1 MRLLLAVLLVF
12 AAQSVQAKVTPEQ
25 RTQSATK
32 VLKDMSKIP
41 ENSIP
46 ERLLAEAYAIAVVP
60 DLTKAGFVF
69 GGRYGKGLI
78 SIRGKD
84 GAWSNP
90 NYINLTG
97 GSVGFQAG
105 VQKSDLILVFT
116 SPAGVEGIINGKF
129 TLGAD
134 AAVAAGPV
142 GRNVQA
148 STDEKLNAEIY
159 SYSRSRGL
167 FAGVSVDGSAITIDD
182 QDNETMYGDMISPR
196 SIFDGRTQT
205 QNQSIIDFRN
215 QLEEGSSRQAKQ

>member
-1 MRLLLAVLLVF
+1 MRVLIAVLLLF
-12 AAQSVQAKVTPEQ
+12 TAQATQANTTPEQ
-25 RTQSATK
+25 RTQKATT
-32 VLKDMSKIP
+32 VLKEMSAIP

-46 ERLLAEAYAIAVVP
+46 ERLLAEAYAIAIVP
-60 DLTKAGFVF
+60 DLAKAGFVF

-78 SIRGKD
+78 SIRGAD

-90 NYINLTG
+90 NYIKLTG
-97 GSVGFQAG
+97 GSVGFQVG
-105 VQKSDLILVFT
+105 VQSSDLILVFT
-116 SPAGVEGIINGKF
+116 SAAGVESIIKGKF

-148 STDEKLNAEIY
+148 STDEKFKAEIY
-159 SYSRSRGL
+159 SYSRSKGL

-182 QDNETMYGDMISPR
+182 KANETIYGDMSSPR

-205 QNQSIIDFRN
+205 QNPAVIDFRN
-215 QLEEGSSRQAKQ
+215 QLEEASSRQAKK

>member
-1 MRLLLAVLLVF
+1 MRLLMAVLLIF
-12 AAQSVQAKVTPEQ
+12 AVSGAQANSTPEQ

-32 VLKDMSKIP
+32 VLKDMSDIP

-60 DLTKAGFVF
+60 DLTKAGFVV

-78 SIRGKD
+78 SVRAKD

-90 NYINLTG
+90 NYINLVG

-105 VQKSDLILVFT
+105 VQRSDLILVFT
-116 SPAGVEGIINGKF
+116 NSAGVESIIKGKF

-142 GRNVQA
+142 GRQVQA
-148 STDEKLNAEIY
+148 STDEKLQAEIF

-167 FAGVSVDGSAITIDD
+167 FAGVSVDGAAISID
-182 QDNETMYGDMISPR
+182 QKANETMYGDMASPR

-205 QNQSIIDFRN
+205 QNQAVIDFRN
-215 QLEEGSSRQAKQ
+215 QLEESSSREAKK

>member
-1 MRLLLAVLLVF
+1 MRVLIAVLFLF
-12 AAQSVQAKVTPEQ
+12 MAQAAQADTTPEQ
-25 RTQSATK
+25 RTQKATT
-32 VLKDMSKIP
+32 VLKEMSAIP

-46 ERLLAEAYAIAVVP
+46 ERLLAEAYAIAIVP
-60 DLTKAGFVF
+60 DLAKAGFVF

-90 NYINLTG
+90 NYIKLTG
-97 GSVGFQAG
+97 GSVGFQVG
-105 VQKSDLILVFT
+105 VQSSDLILVFT
-116 SPAGVEGIINGKF
+116 SAAGVESIIKGKF

-148 STDEKLNAEIY
+148 STDEKFKAEIY
-159 SYSRSRGL
+159 SYSRSKGL
-167 FAGVSVDGSAITIDD
+167 FAGVSVDGSAITIDHKA
-182 QDNETMYGDMISPR
+182 NETIYGDMSSPR

-205 QNQSIIDFRN
+205 QNQAVIDFRN
-215 QLEEGSSRQAKQ
+215 QLEEASSRQANK

>member
-1 MRLLLAVLLVF
+1 MRVLLAILLLAISPV
-12 AAQSVQAKVTPEQ
+12 SWAKTNPEQ
-25 RTQSATK
+25 TTKSAID
-32 VLKDMSKIP
+32 VLKAMTNMP

-60 DLTKAGFVF
+60 EVGEASFIF
-69 GGRYGKGLI
+69 GGHYGKGLI

-90 NYINLTG
+90 NFIKLTG
-97 GSVGFQAG
+97 GSFGFQAG
-105 VQKSDLILVFT
+105 VQQSDLILVFT
-116 SPAGVEGIINGKF
+116 SDAGVNKIVKGRF

-148 STDEKLNAEIY
+148 STDTSFEAEIL

-167 FAGVSVDGSAITIDD
+167 FAGVSVEGTAITID
-182 QDNETMYGDMISPR
+182 NKANVAMYGDMISPS

-215 QLEEGSSRQAKQ
+215 QLEEGSSRQAKK

>member
-12 AAQSVQAKVTPEQ
+12 AAQGVQAKTTPEQ

-32 VLKDMSKIP
+32 VLKEMSKIP

-60 DLTKAGFVF
+60 DLAKAGFVF

-90 NYINLTG
+90 NYINLAG
-97 GSVGFQAG
+97 GSFGFQAG

-116 SPAGVEGIINGKF
+116 SPAGVESIIKGKF

-167 FAGVSVDGSAITIDD
+167 FAGVSVDGSAITIDTE
-182 QDNETMYGDMISPR
+182 DNEKMYGDMISPR

-215 QLEEGSSRQAKQ
+215 QLEEGSSRQANK